1 MTEAG
6 WTADKPNASG
16 WYWNRING
24 TVGIAL
30 IMRRDCQLYAWLRFK
45 DAWLSRE
52 GWLDYIH
59 GEWLGP
65 ITPDSYQ
72 QGRVDSLEQK
82 VEELEMEIK
91 RRVWLSHGSRMKHL
105 LYGDD
110 GKMDCNS
117 CGRDYAAMPLEVA
130 QRYELDDAIKLAQQA
145 QEGGV
150 GE

>member
-6 WTADKPNASG
+6 WTVCIECGMMCEAVEYHPYAACLMFKQCLNSE
-16 WYWNRING
+16 
-24 TVGIAL
+24 TVRANL
-30 IMRRDCQLYAWLRFK
+30 QAVRD
-45 DAWLSRE
+45 DN
-52 GWLDYIH
+52 
-59 GEWLGP
+59 
-65 ITPDSYQ
+65 YQ

-150 GE
+150 GDEYKSKG

>member
-6 WTADKPNASG
+6 WTVCIECGMMCEAVEYHPYAACLMFKQCLNSE
-16 WYWNRING
+16 
-24 TVGIAL
+24 TVRANL
-30 IMRRDCQLYAWLRFK
+30 QAVRD
-45 DAWLSRE
+45 
-52 GWLDYIH
+52 
-59 GEWLGP
+59 
-65 ITPDSYQ
+65 DSYH

-150 GE
+150 GDEYKSKG